1 MAESTDNTKVEENT
15 TRARERET
23 ILLFWLS
30 VWGGMIAAGGVFGF
44 LVACG
49 IAGLV
54 HALHGSFIGMM
65 LVSVVG
71 MFTIVNV
78 EIVTWCFWL
87 SRFRIAMGCL
97 AGGLT
102 GVIISLPIVEGEP
115 FNASW
120 NWLALSGVLGT
131 LGGGLAGCWY
141 HSRAKALGRQ
151 QSRHHRWRFTL
162 RDLFIRVTVI
172 AALLAAYV
180 FVINL
185 ILTDQP

>member
-1 MAESTDNTKVEENT
+1 MGESMDNTKAEKHTN
-15 TRARERET
+15 RARERET

-30 VWGGMIAAGGVFGF
+30 VWGGMIAAGGVVGF

-54 HALHGSFIGMM
+54 HALHGSFIGM
-65 LVSVVG
+65 LLASVVG
-71 MFTIVNV
+71 VFTIVNV

-102 GVIISLPIVEGEP
+102 GIMILLPIVEGEP

-120 NWLALSGVLGT
+120 SWLALAGVLGI
-131 LGGGLAGCWY
+131 GGGLAGYWY

-151 QSRHHRWRFTL
+151 QTRQHRWRFTL